1 MTGQNNLDLLLKDM
15 RPALHDGSYVFL
27 TSPDGFSPAVQ
38 KDAIM
43 IFRETEGITAIVR
56 EITAKTLQKDLQPQW
71 AMITLTIHS
80 DLNAIGFLAAI
91 TAKLAQ
97 AGISVNPVSAY
108 YHDHLFVPWEKR
120 EKAMKILQSFSG
132 ISSTSL

>member
-1 MTGQNNLDLLLKDM
+1 MNGQNNLDILLKDM
-15 RPALHDGSYVFL
+15 RPELQEGPYVFL
-27 TSPDGFSPAVQ
+27 TSRNGFSADVQ
-38 KDAIM
+38 NDAIM

-56 EITAKTLQKDLQPQW
+56 EMTARTLQKDDQPHW

-80 DLNAIGFLAAI
+80 DLNAVGFLAAI

-108 YHDHLFVPWEKR
+108 FHDHLFIPWKKR
-120 EKAMKILQSFSG
+120 DEAMRVLQSFNK
-132 ISSTSL
+132 

>member
-1 MTGQNNLDLLLKDM
+1 MNGQNNLDILLKDM
-15 RPALHDGSYVFL
+15 RPELQEGPYVFL
-27 TSPDGFSPAVQ
+27 TSRNGFSADVQ
-38 KDAIM
+38 NDAIM

-56 EITAKTLQKDLQPQW
+56 EMTARTLQKDAQPHW

-80 DLNAIGFLAAI
+80 DLNAVGFLAAI

-108 YHDHLFVPWEKR
+108 FHDHLFIPWKKR
-120 EKAMKILQSFSG
+120 DEAMRVLQSFNK
-132 ISSTSL
+132 